1 MRKFLFVLTIAL
13 AIGTQLFAT
22 VTATWDWQ
30 NSIPTSITSVTYQN
44 TTGSVLSNVYGVDMF
59 VDARNGGKLYS
70 RNSGDA
76 QFGAGTKLRIPVVS
90 TNDIVEVTSYPGYH
104 SYTVGGVAAS
114 ADETVHTATVA
125 EVTQGYVEIV
135 ATSTAYLYSVVA
147 TLAYLPPSKTI
158 AKWDWENDNPSGI
171 RAATQFESTT
181 TTLDIASTIGSI
193 MLTCVTGKFTTYGT
207 NPHVQFNIGSIIRV
221 PVTSTTDVVKVKQYD
236 AGSLLF
242 GAAETSITDI
252 LAEYTAT
259 AADVALGY
267 VKIEQTRDSYIYS
280 VTLEKEGYTT
290 VSISEYEWATF
301 SDAHNALDFTNLAG
315 VVEAYTITGHSGT
328 AITKGDIDATVPAN
342 TGLLLNAA
350 EGTYAIPF
358 ASSSSTDVSLNKL
371 VPGTGAS
378 VDAGTGVSRFVLSV
392 ADDKAVFQK
401 IVGTEAIVPVGKA
414 YLELPG
420 SAPAPSIIRIVDEEN
435 GATNLESIE
444 AFDEAVKFIQNGKLY
459 IKKNGVV
466 YDMLGTVVR

>member
-1 MRKFLFVLTIAL
+1 M
-13 AIGTQLFAT
+13 FAT
-22 VTATWDWQ
+22 VTASWDWQ
-30 NSIPTSITSVTYQN
+30 HSVPASIASVVYQN
-44 TTGSVLSNVYGVDMF
+44 TTGSVLSNVSGVSMF
-59 VDARNGGKLYS
+59 VDATSGKLQA
-70 RNSGDA
+70 NGDNA
-76 QFGAGTKLRIPVVS
+76 MFNAGTKLHIPVVS
-90 TNDIVEVTSYPGYH
+90 TLDVVTFTPHPYNYK
-104 SYTVGGVAAS
+104 GVTIGDDDYDGSS
-114 ADETVHTATVA
+114 AEARTHTATADEVA
-125 EVTQGYVEIV
+125 QGYVEIISKGDYMYAV
-135 ATSTAYLYSVVA
+135 SVD
-147 TLAYLPPSKTI
+147 LAYIPATKTV
-158 AKWDWENDNPSGI
+158 AQWNWKTNVPNGI
-171 RAATQFESTT
+171 CSITTIEGTTGSVDSDVAGISMYVDAT
-181 TTLDIASTIGSI
+181 
-193 MLTCVTGKFTTYGT
+193 TGKLAANGD
-207 NPHVQFNIGSIIRV
+207 NAQFNAGTKLQV
-221 PVTSTTDVVKVKQYD
+221 PVTATTDIITFVAHPSGY
-236 AGSLLF
+236 AGVTIGDDDYVGSD
-242 GAAETSITDI
+242 GTTQ
-252 LAEYTAT
+252 THKAT
-259 AADVALGY
+259 AAEVAQGY
-267 VKIEQTRDSYIYS
+267 VEITSKGGYIYS

-290 VSISEYEWATF
+290 VSISAYEWATF

-378 VDAGTGVSRFVLSV
+378 VDAGSNVSRFVLSV
-392 ADDKAVFQK
+392 DGGKAVFQK